1 MVRSII
7 STAALLSSLSA
18 LRASLIMP
26 ITWKSLSAYSLE
38 SSPRSGISIMQ
49 GEQKVPH
56 TFIMVTFALA
66 KNSLLSTLL
75 PSRSSPVNSRTLP
88 SSLKLSCMSGYIM
101 CPSMSS
107 AVPSSQVKPLS
118 IGGSESSGREASCSS
133 GAAGCSG
140 AFAQPKTSRAHI
152 IRDIMTVSF
161 LIRFANFL
169 SRCADIIIIEIP
181 DFVSGAASHFTDCT
195 YLTARSGRKAA
206 GIVYFLCNPLTL
218 KNSILIICH
227 C

>member
-1 MVRSII
+1 
-7 STAALLSSLSA
+7 
-18 LRASLIMP
+18 
-26 ITWKSLSAYSLE
+26 
-38 SSPRSGISIMQ
+38 
-49 GEQKVPH
+49 
-56 TFIMVTFALA
+56 
-66 KNSLLSTLL
+66 
-75 PSRSSPVNSRTLP
+75 
-88 SSLKLSCMSGYIM
+88 M

-140 AFAQPKTSRAHI
+140 ALAQPKTSRAHI

-161 LIRFANFL
+161 LIRFTNFL
-169 SRCADIIIIEIP
+169 SRCADIIIIIIIEIP

-195 YLTARSGRKAA
+195 YLIAKSGWGAA